1 MEVPMEKV
9 SSILPSKARITSVD
23 TEGAQPARPGAPAFG
38 RPKGTVSIGDR
49 ATISARAK
57 EMAAK
62 ETLLGRSGKE
72 ASRAK
77 AVDEINRRFFETRL
91 QKPEPIAVPISEQI
105 ADNLEEAEETISYKE
120 PMVSPYEE
128 SNQPQTQP
136 RLSVE
141 V

>member
-1 MEVPMEKV
+1 MEVRMEKL

-23 TEGAQPARPGAPAFG
+23 TEGQAPARPGAPVMG
-38 RPKGTVSIGDR
+38 RPKGNISIRDR
-49 ATISARAK
+49 ANISAQAK

-77 AVDEINRRFFETRL
+77 AVDEINRKFFETRL
-91 QKPEPIAVPISEQI
+91 QKPEVSEIPMSQEI
-105 ADNLEEAEETISYKE
+105 GENLEEIIAQTAPIKEQAMAAYETTLPSE
-120 PMVSPYEE
+120 PS
-128 SNQPQTQP
+128 
-136 RLSVE
+136 LSVE